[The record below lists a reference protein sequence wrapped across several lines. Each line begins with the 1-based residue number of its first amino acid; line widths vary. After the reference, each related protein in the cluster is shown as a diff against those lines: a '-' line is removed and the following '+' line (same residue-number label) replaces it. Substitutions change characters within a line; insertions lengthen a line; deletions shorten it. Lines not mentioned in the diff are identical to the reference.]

1 MQHFI
6 YAELKP
12 KLT

>member
-6 YAELKP
+6 YCWI
-12 KLT
+12 